1 MEIQHRN
8 SRSVICQNLQ
18 RITPSFERVQ
28 SSMAGALVDCYFF
41 ELRAEHIYISG
52 DELAAERNVA
62 SFAFHASCTGSPRR
76 YVLS

>member
-1 MEIQHRN
+1 
-8 SRSVICQNLQ
+8 
-18 RITPSFERVQ
+18 
-28 SSMAGALVDCYFF
+28 MAGALVDCYFF

-76 YVLS
+76 YVFS